1 MARPLRLEFPG
12 GIYHVTARG
21 NERRWIFRD
30 DADRLAFL
38 DVLARVLDRF
48 GWLCLAYCLMGNHYH
63 LLVETPRPNLARGMR
78 QLNGVYAQRFNRRHN
93 RVGHLT
99 QGRYGAVLVEGVVQ
113 LVIDELLEARLP
125 LRPVG
130 IAAGLTSPVAAHPHQ
145 IDAS

>member
-1 MARPLRLEFPG
+1 MPGWPSISATSAGGGRRP
-12 GIYHVTARG
+12 ARG
-21 NERRWIFRD
+21 NERRSIFRD

-99 QGRYGAVLVEGVVQ
+99 QGRYGAVLVEGDEHLLTVASY
-113 LVIDELLEARLP
+113 LVRN
-125 LRPVG
+125 PVR
-130 IAAGLTSPVAAHPHQ
+130 AKLCAH
-145 IDAS
+145 AEEG